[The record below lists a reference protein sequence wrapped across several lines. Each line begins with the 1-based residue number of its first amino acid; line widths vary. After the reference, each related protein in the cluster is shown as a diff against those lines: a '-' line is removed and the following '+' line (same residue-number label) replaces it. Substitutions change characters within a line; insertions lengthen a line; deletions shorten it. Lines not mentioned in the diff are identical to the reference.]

1 MTPHGRRSSKHWRAL
16 VPASDR
22 SFQSKDSQR
31 GSSGFSRP
39 IVPDGNYQLEVI
51 DSEERKFNSGND
63 GVIATFE
70 IVDGPV
76 GAEEHVG
83 TQLTSAFVDSEASYW
98 FQRSFAEAL
107 NGMEYPEGQ
116 QVAVPWSSANGKH
129 VGAVLTA
136 EVGRDWVNR
145 QGETVKGQLESK
157 IKRFVDHRPWG
168 KTEKLIEE
176 FSALGV

>member
-1 MTPHGRRSSKHWRAL
+1 M
-16 VPASDR
+16 PASDR
-22 SFQSKDSQR
+22 SFQSKDNQR
-31 GSSGFSRP
+31 GSAGFGRP
-39 IVPDGNYQLEVI
+39 VVPDGNYKLEVV
-51 DSEERKFNSGND
+51 DSEERTFNSGNK

-107 NGMEYPEGQ
+107 NGVEYPEGQ
-116 QVAVPWSSANGKH
+116 QVAVPWSTANGKH
-129 VGAVLTA
+129 VGAVLAA
-136 EVGRDWVNR
+136 EVGRDWTNR

-157 IKRFVDHRPWG
+157 IKRFVDHRPWAS
-168 KTEKLIEE
+168 TQELLDN
-176 FSALGV
+176 SADLGV